1 MINTDF
7 FLYDLW
13 ESDWDNDLRNAPHN
27 IVRDLVYT
35 NPASAWYGK
44 SAVENP
50 GATLI
55 EQPWRWYPHP
65 SKITTPGQHPDGVY
79 VDKSLGTIKNTAGA
93 LYRDRYMMRLAET
106 YLLRAEAYL
115 GKGDNQHAADDI
127 NEVRLRSNATP
138 VAPGDVTLY

>member
-1 MINTDF
+1 MRI
-7 FLYDLW
+7 
-13 ESDWDNDLRNAPHN
+13 SDWSSDVCSSDL
-27 IVRDLVYT
+27 
-35 NPASAWYGK
+35 
-44 SAVENP
+44 
-50 GATLI
+50 
-55 EQPWRWYPHP
+55 
-65 SKITTPGQHPDGVY
+65 QHPDGVY

-138 VAPGDVTLY
+138 VAPGDVTLDYILDERARELVYEEHRRITLHRTGKLVEREIGRAHV